1 MKNLR
6 STFMRNL
13 PWLLLLLLVDAFA
26 AMLLWLSDAQAFGTL
41 LGIILL
47 FSILLFAAALL
58 FASVQERKKEKAFL
72 SFLSL
77 PDEIRAQQLLDSVS
91 TQERQILGQL
101 ISLLYDQQSSLQQM
115 SDELHDYEEY
125 VEGWAHEA
133 KTPLSLLTMLL
144 DNRQDELPPE
154 LFERFHY
161 VRSQLQEDV
170 TQMLYYARLKSS
182 TKDYRFQHLSLR
194 DLVEDV
200 SEDYLPLL
208 EEKKFGIQNFL
219 LDEQV
224 FTDSRGLRFIL
235 GQIISNSIKYAGAAP
250 ELCIY
255 AQCLQTE
262 IVLHLRDNGTGVKA
276 CDLPYIFQK
285 GFTGD
290 STDSQKKATGMG
302 LYLAKKMADDLN
314 LKLDAHSKWGE
325 GFEMILTFPVVSVK
339 NS

>member
-1 MKNLR
+1 MKKLF

-26 AMLLWLSDAQAFGTL
+26 AMLLWLADTQAFGTL
-41 LGIILL
+41 LGIVLL

-58 FASVQERKKEKAFL
+58 FASFQERKKEKYFLTFL
-72 SFLSL
+72 SQQ
-77 PDEIRAQQLLDSVS
+77 DDIREQQLLGSVS
-91 TQERQILGQL
+91 LQERQQLEQL
-101 ISLLYDQQSSLQQM
+101 IALLHTQQNRLSQM
-115 SDELHDYEEY
+115 SNDLHDYEEY
-125 VEGWAHEA
+125 VEGWAHEI

-154 LFERFHY
+154 VYGKLNY

-182 TKDYRFQHLSLR
+182 TKDYRFQHLCLR

-200 SEDYLPLL
+200 LEDYLPLL
-208 EEKKFGIQNFL
+208 EEKEFQIQNFL

-224 FTDSRGLRFIL
+224 FTDSRGFRFIL
-235 GQIISNSIKYAGAAP
+235 RQIISNSIKYAGAVP
-250 ELCIY
+250 ELSISV
-255 AQCLQTE
+255 QCQETE
-262 IVLHLRDNGTGVKA
+262 TVLRIRDNGTGVKQ

-302 LYLAKKMADDLN
+302 LYLAKKMADDLK
-314 LKLDAHSKWGE
+314 LKMEACSKCGE
-325 GFEMILTFPVVSVK
+325 GFEMILTFPVV
-339 NS
+339 

>member
-6 STFMRNL
+6 YTFTRNL
-13 PWLLLLLLVDAFA
+13 PWLLLLLLVDAFS

-41 LGIILL
+41 LEIILL
-47 FSILLFAAALL
+47 FSILLFVAVFL
-58 FASVQERKKEKAFL
+58 FTSFQERKKEKYFL
-72 SFLSL
+72 SFLSQ

-91 TQERQILGQL
+91 AQEQQLLEQL
-101 ISLLYDQQSSLQQM
+101 ISLLHDQQTRLIQM
-115 SDELHDYEEY
+115 NDELHDYEEY

-154 LFERFHY
+154 LSERLNY

-182 TKDYRFQHLSLR
+182 TKDYRFQHLCLR

-200 SEDYLPLL
+200 LEDYLPLL
-208 EEKKFGIQNFL
+208 EEKEFGIQNSL

-235 GQIISNSIKYAGAAP
+235 GQIISNSIKYAGAEP
-250 ELCIY
+250 ELCIWV
-255 AQCLQTE
+255 QCLQTE
-262 IVLHLRDNGTGVKA
+262 TVLHIRDNGAGVKP

-314 LKLDAHSKWGE
+314 LKMDAHSKWGE
-325 GFEMILTFPVVSVK
+325 GFEMLLTFPVV
-339 NS
+339 